1 MMGNSRLRNSPSYD
15 EGCCQPK
22 DSSDMCFHR
31 FMKFFLGVIVVCALV
46 TPPFMMYCGVAYH
59 YCDDIFP
66 TWLLIGAVSCY
77 IELSLSIFLCKT
89 YKSLGFRNCSY
100 LIIFIFC
107 IIFSLLFFVWWM
119 FGVARVLG
127 PARSYQRGITTDLGI
142 YDDPIMEDPE
152 CKLYMF
158 TFPFWLSIVPFI
170 FIGFFFLFTCTFGVV
185 DSYCCED

>member
-1 MMGNSRLRNSPSYD
+1 MISSPIPNWNPGIIFRTSLEQASDFLRHAGAEPRPNKQKYMYLLAQIS
-15 EGCCQPK
+15 
-22 DSSDMCFHR
+22 
-31 FMKFFLGVIVVCALV
+31 FFVRK
-46 TPPFMMYCGVAYH
+46 
-59 YCDDIFP
+59 
-66 TWLLIGAVSCY
+66 IGA
-77 IELSLSIFLCKT
+77 SLKTQWRTSGAANTWIPYWNLCIFLCKT
-89 YKSLGFRNCSY
+89 YKRLGFRNCWY

-107 IIFSLLFFVWWM
+107 IIFSLLFFIWWM

-127 PARSYQRGITTDLGI
+127 PARSYQRGITTELGI

-170 FIGFFFLFTCTFGVV
+170 FIGFFILFTCTFGVV